1 VDWKYFLG
9 IIGASAA
16 WMWSV
21 YTWHRS
27 QAAQLAQSE
36 YNRKEGL
43 YRELLRTMT
52 VLYKGGP
59 QNGVALFTEQYRL
72 SWLYAPD
79 EIVQILNSLTDSLTI
94 DPAEGQMTAE
104 QRQRNAESRDKGGA
118 KHIALLVAAIRK
130 DLFRTAGK
138 KTELSSTEVR
148 HYS

>member
-1 VDWKYFLG
+1 
-9 IIGASAA
+9 
-16 WMWSV
+16 V

-27 QAAQLAQSE
+27 QVAQRAQSE

-52 VLYKGGP
+52 VFYRGGP
-59 QNGVALFTEQYRL
+59 PTGVAAFTEQYRL

-79 EIVQILNSLTDSLTI
+79 EVVKVLNSLTDSLTI
-94 DPAEGQMTAE
+94 DPAESQMNAE
-104 QRQRNAESRDKGGA
+104 QRQRNAETRDKGGA

-130 DLFRTAGK
+130 DLFEAAGK